1 MRDFLP
7 VQLHTLQWFVSN
19 NRTVNLK
26 VAAKKSDFCPQMTSV
41 KRCCCRCCPIE
52 SVRPLHTFCT
62 FLLSLKVAK
71 VQSFSAKEL
80 DKSRGI
86 LQNGPKCISIYPYIA
101 SSWIVM
107 CPCLRS
113 CISFRI
119 KNPWVCFKDPND
131 DLVRR
136 VHKVSLTQLQ
146 LPGPTM
152 SISCQP
158 GLAN

>member
-1 MRDFLP
+1 MHCNGFFLTTP
-7 VQLHTLQWFVSN
+7 TEFMW
-19 NRTVNLK
+19 RTVNLK
-26 VAAKKSDFCPQMTSV
+26 VAAKKSDFCPQMTFV

-86 LQNGPKCISIYPYIA
+86 LQNGSKCTSIYPSIA

-119 KNPWVCFKDPND
+119 KTLGFALRND

-158 GLAN
+158 VLAN